1 MTDVGEKAAECTK
14 QQRVLQIHLL
24 SYISTL
30 RGGRKGEAKGGL
42 GLQAKMH
49 NQGMR

>member
-30 RGGRKGEAKGGL
+30 GGWKGEAKVE
-42 GLQAKMH
+42 A
-49 NQGMR
+49 